1 MRTAP
6 LRSRP
11 HTRRGKLYRDRKRT
25 VETAPTSIS
34 VIVAAPPDSRHL
46 ALLETTAWRRATVV
60 EILVARG
67 YAPSRQRN
75 AAAARARGDWLLFL
89 DDDSSPAADLIDTY
103 VRSITEIPE
112 IAAVGGPSIYKA
124 SNSRE
129 GTLTAGFSEPLV
141 VGRSASRYAARG
153 RRRRSDESELIL
165 SNMLVRRSAFEAV
178 GGFPETLYPNEEN
191 AFLER
196 LAARGA
202 EIYYE
207 PAARVERPA
216 LDSLPVVMK
225 KTFGY
230 GRGRAAQ
237 GRSGFSVR
245 TALRVAAA
253 PALVLG
259 CLAVGALTVWSLWP
273 LLTITSVVAIYVLV
287 LAARFRR
294 SRRGWGA
301 AVGTAGTSVMMLASY
316 IAGLLVGVVRPRRQR
331 ESEVILERLDTAGRE
346 AHTETAVS
354 RCMETTA

>member
-11 HTRRGKLYRDRKRT
+11 YPRRAKLHSDRKT
-25 VETAPTSIS
+25 PLETAPTSIS
-34 VIVAAPPDSRHL
+34 VIVAAPPGARHL
-46 ALLETTAWRRATVV
+46 ALLETTDWKRASVV

-67 YAPSRQRN
+67 YSPSRQRN
-75 AAAARARGDWLLFL
+75 SAAARARGDWLLFL
-89 DDDSSPAADLIDTY
+89 DDDSSPSDDLVDTY
-103 VRSITEIPE
+103 VRLIKETPE
-112 IAAVGGPSIYKA
+112 LAAAGGPSIYRA
-124 SNSRE
+124 FSSRE
-129 GTLTAGFSEPLV
+129 GTLTAGFTEPLV

-165 SNMLVRRSAFEAV
+165 SNMLVRRSAFETV

-216 LDSLPVVMK
+216 LGSLAVIMK
-225 KTFGY
+225 KIFGY
-230 GRGRAAQ
+230 GRGRATQ
-237 GRSGFSVR
+237 GRSGFSAR
-245 TALRVAAA
+245 TALRVTAA

-259 CLAVGALTVWSLWP
+259 GLTVGALTVWSIWP
-273 LLTITSVVAIYVLV
+273 LVAIVSMVVVYVLI
-287 LAARFRR
+287 LAARFRGR
-294 SRRGWGA
+294 RRGWASAIGA
-301 AVGTAGTSVMMLASY
+301 AGTSVLMLASY
-316 IAGLLVGVVRPRRQR
+316 AAGLLIGVVHPRRPH
-331 ESEVILERLDTAGRE
+331 ECEVTLERHGTGVRE
-346 AHTETAVS
+346 EHTETAVS